1 MSRRL
6 FIFSEPDRFVAGTVG
21 QPGDRTFFL
30 QARKGGAVVS
40 VSLEKLQVAAL
51 ATRLGVLLEAADT
64 APAVIPGKLDEAALD
79 EPVVEVFRVGAM
91 ALAWDAENGVVLI
104 EAQPISE
111 DEDYHQT
118 ADDDA
123 DGPDL
128 LRIQISA
135 AQAIS
140 FIARAM
146 SVVAGGRPT
155 CPFCGLPLE
164 ANGHFC
170 SRRNGHLN

>member
-1 MSRRL
+1 MPRRL

-21 QPGDRTFFL
+21 EPGDRTFFL
-30 QARKGGAVVS
+30 QARKGSAVVS

-51 ATRLGVLLEAADT
+51 ATRLGVLLEAVDA
-64 APAVIPGKLDEAALD
+64 APAVVRGKADEAALD
-79 EPVVEVFRVGAM
+79 KPLVEVFRVGAM
-91 ALAWDAENGVVLI
+91 ALAWDAPSGAVLI

-111 DEDYHQT
+111 DEDYHET
-118 ADDDA
+118 ADDDP

-128 LRIQISA
+128 LRVRISA
-135 AQAIS
+135 AAAVS

-146 SVVAGGRPT
+146 SVVAGGRST

-164 ANGHFC
+164 PNGHFC
-170 SRRNGHLN
+170 PRRNGHLN